1 LASVISLRQV
11 CRIYQVGGQ
20 TIRALDHV
28 DLDISKGEFVA
39 VMGRSGSGKS
49 TLLNMLGCMDRPDT
63 GSYFLDEQK
72 VSSMDDDSLSRIRNR
87 LMGFIFQSFH
97 LLPRKSAL
105 ENVLLPRL
113 FHEDGLREVDHERA
127 LDLLHQVGLEDRAS
141 HKPNE
146 LSGGQ
151 RQRVAIARALINK
164 PRVIL
169 ADEPTGNLD
178 SKTSNSIMR
187 LLQDLN
193 RSGQTIVMVTH
204 EAAVAD
210 FASRRIEMQDGKI
223 SAQHGQV

>member
-1 LASVISLRQV
+1 MISLKKI

-20 TIRALDHV
+20 TIHALDHV
-28 DLDISKGEFVA
+28 DLDISRGEFVA

-49 TLLNMLGCMDRPDT
+49 TLLNMLGCLDRPDA
-63 GSYFLDEQK
+63 GHYVLEDRV
-72 VSSMDDDSLSRIRNR
+72 VSSMDDDSLSRVRNR

-105 ENVLLPRL
+105 ENILLPRL
-113 FHEDGLREVDHERA
+113 YHEDGLREVDHERA
-127 LDLLHQVGLEDRAS
+127 LHLLQRVGLEDRIN

-151 RQRVAIARALINK
+151 RQRIAIARALINK
-164 PRVIL
+164 PKVIL

-178 SKTSNSIMR
+178 SKTSAAIMS
-187 LLQDLN
+187 LLQNLN
-193 RSGQTIVMVTH
+193 RGGQTIVMVTH

-210 FASRRIEMQDGKI
+210 FASRRINMQDGKI
-223 SAQHGQV
+223 FGQHGQI